1 MQTLAN
7 MGQIRSKPVKDV
19 RLLSLYVTVGKYWTN
34 IGQYV
39 CATGG
44 IIEWF
49 MKCLWCLKGFSL
61 FGSLMSLWCVNRL
74 NFSLNSISQW
84 ISKQK
89 FSLNCGNIINI
100 KKKNLLFW
108 LFRKWCHMIQCK
120 KSFLWVGLHW
130 LGLTS
135 D

>member
-100 KKKNLLFW
+100 KKKTCYFDYFANDVIW
-108 LFRKWCHMIQCK
+108 YNVK
-120 KSFLWVGLHW
+120 KVFYGLGCIGWV
-130 LGLTS
+130 
-135 D
+135 